1 MKARVTVSLDPAVL
15 AEADRV
21 AKRLGL
27 GTRSAAV
34 ERALELLVS
43 RAREA
48 DIEASLDAYYAGRT
62 APERAEE
69 KAMVRAFN
77 RSQRR
82 HDLDE
87 EGG

>member
-1 MKARVTVSLDPAVL
+1 MKSRVTVSLDPVL
-15 AEADRV
+15 LEEAGRV

-34 ERALELLVS
+34 ERGLELLVS
-43 RAREA
+43 RARDA
-48 DIEASLDAYYAGRT
+48 DVEASLDAYYTGRT

-69 KAMVRAFN
+69 QAMVGAFN

-82 HDLDE
+82 HDLED